1 MIRNNRS
8 NCPLARSLDI
18 LGDKWS
24 MIIIRDLFNGKKTF
38 GDFLASVEKISTSVL
53 TSRLELL
60 KSYKII
66 DFVPSVKDKKVKIYY
81 LTDKGVDLFPTIYE
95 MVFWSKRN
103 FKIDF
108 HPIAKNWFR
117 CVEGITTKEIFAKEK
132 KKYLRIRSTILN

>member
-1 MIRNNRS
+1 
-8 NCPLARSLDI
+8 
-18 LGDKWS
+18 

-81 LTDKGVDLFPTIYE
+81 LTDKGVDLFLLYMRWFFGAKGI
-95 MVFWSKRN
+95 SK
-103 FKIDF
+103 
-108 HPIAKNWFR
+108 
-117 CVEGITTKEIFAKEK
+117 
-132 KKYLRIRSTILN
+132 

>member
-1 MIRNNRS
+1 M
-8 NCPLARSLDI
+8 
-18 LGDKWS
+18 
-24 MIIIRDLFNGKKTF
+24 FNGKKTF

-60 KSYKII
+60 RSYKII

-117 CVEGITTKEIFAKEK
+117 CVEGIPTKEIFAKEK
-132 KKYLRIRSTILN
+132 KNYLRIRSTILN

>member
-1 MIRNNRS
+1 M
-8 NCPLARSLDI
+8 
-18 LGDKWS
+18 
-24 MIIIRDLFNGKKTF
+24 FNGKKTF

-95 MVFWSKRN
+95 MVFL
-103 FKIDF
+103 
-108 HPIAKNWFR
+108 
-117 CVEGITTKEIFAKEK
+117 EQKEFQN
-132 KKYLRIRSTILN
+132 RFSSGC

>member
-1 MIRNNRS
+1 
-8 NCPLARSLDI
+8 
-18 LGDKWS
+18 

-81 LTDKGVDLFPTIYE
+81 LTDKGVDLFLPHLRPAE
-95 MVFWSKRN
+95 DAQWLS
-103 FKIDF
+103 D
-108 HPIAKNWFR
+108 
-117 CVEGITTKEIFAKEK
+117 CVLPEA
-132 KKYLRIRSTILN
+132 